1 MASEN
6 TENLISKIIKI
17 LLSDQEPGTHQILG
31 TLAQAWKSNPLASRI
46 LKQFEE
52 KPAESSLLLEDLLR
66 EKLSKDKELLR
77 LLNQIVFEK
86 DTGEAD
92 SSQLPELSEVEIDV
106 LKALEQIGGS
116 GSPIDIAVEGMLD
129 IEQTRK
135 AAERLWHKGL
145 LLSHPLTDPDA
156 KRFFS
161 FSDLNK
167 DMYKKLLE
175 VSNAKLAA
183 KS

>member
-1 MASEN
+1 MSHKD
-6 TENLISKIIKI
+6 TDNLISEIIKI
-17 LLSDQEPGTHQILG
+17 QRSDQEPGPHILN
-31 TLAQAWKSNPLASRI
+31 TLAETWKSNPLASRI

-52 KPAESSLLLEDLLR
+52 KTADSPLLLEDLLR
-66 EKLSKDKELLR
+66 EKLSSDRELLE
-77 LLNQIVFEK
+77 LLNRIVFEK
-86 DTGEAD
+86 DIGEAD
-92 SSQLPELSEVEIDV
+92 DSKLSELSETEIDV
-106 LKALEQIGGS
+106 LKALEQIGGG

-135 AAERLWHKGL
+135 TAERLWHKGL
-145 LLSHPLTDPDA
+145 LLSHPLKDPDG

-167 DMYKKLLE
+167 DLYKKLLE
-175 VSNAKLAA
+175 VSDAKLAS